1 MPPASKDLQVPTN
14 TIPFVALLFGWPAVV
29 LSLALTVT
37 GIAVGRWRVALAGTL
52 MVLHSSS
59 TCWISSDWMALAPVG
74 ALYLGSAQ
82 AVARSQRPLAFA
94 MATPFVL
101 LASFIAWLVLNQ

>member
-1 MPPASKDLQVPTN
+1 MPTN

-29 LSLALTVT
+29 LSVALTST

-52 MVLHSSS
+52 IGSPFLLYLFGSPRIGWLSLV
-59 TCWISSDWMALAPVG
+59 VG

-82 AVARSQRPLAFA
+82 AVARSQRALALA
-94 MATPFVL
+94 MATPFLL
-101 LASFIAWLVLNQ
+101 LASFIAWLVLDQ

>member
-1 MPPASKDLQVPTN
+1 MPTN
-14 TIPFVALLFGWPAVV
+14 TIPFVAVLFGWPAVV
-29 LSLALTVT
+29 LSLALTLA

-52 MVLHSSS
+52 IGSPFLLYVFGSPRIGWLS
-59 TCWISSDWMALAPVG
+59 LVVG

-82 AVARSQRPLAFA
+82 AVARSQRALALA

>member
-1 MPPASKDLQVPTN
+1 MPTN

-29 LSLALTVT
+29 LSVALTST

-52 MVLHSSS
+52 IGSPFLLYLLGSPRIGWLSLV
-59 TCWISSDWMALAPVG
+59 VG

-82 AVARSQRPLAFA
+82 AVARSQRALALA
-94 MATPFVL
+94 MATPFLL
-101 LASFIAWLVLNQ
+101 LASFIAWLVLDQ

>member
-1 MPPASKDLQVPTN
+1 MPTN
-14 TIPFVALLFGWPAVV
+14 TIPFVAVLFGWPAVV

-37 GIAVGRWRVALAGTL
+37 GIAVGRWGVALAGTL
-52 MVLHSSS
+52 IGSPFLLYLFGSPRIGWLS
-59 TCWISSDWMALAPVG
+59 LLVG

>member
-1 MPPASKDLQVPTN
+1 VPTN
-14 TIPFVALLFGWPAVV
+14 TLPFVAMLFGWPAVV
-29 LSLALTVT
+29 LSLALTLT
-37 GIAVGRWRVALAGTL
+37 GIAAGRWRVALAGTL
-52 MVLHSSS
+52 MGSPFLLYLFGSPRIGWLSLV
-59 TCWISSDWMALAPVG
+59 VG

-82 AVARSQRPLAFA
+82 AVARSQRALALA